1 MLTGDVLQ
9 FMYDW
14 IADGLTNGYEGWLD
28 DDLAFVATWGFDL
41 STIEVPVLLVHG
53 RQDLMVPYAH
63 ADWLVKQIPGVE
75 PRLLE
80 DQGHLSLLADLAP
93 VHEWLLAH

>member
-1 MLTGDVLQ
+1 
-9 FMYDW
+9 
-14 IADGLTNGYEGWLD
+14 
-28 DDLAFVATWGFDL
+28 
-41 STIEVPVLLVHG
+41 
-53 RQDLMVPYAH
+53 
-63 ADWLVKQIPGVE
+63 VE